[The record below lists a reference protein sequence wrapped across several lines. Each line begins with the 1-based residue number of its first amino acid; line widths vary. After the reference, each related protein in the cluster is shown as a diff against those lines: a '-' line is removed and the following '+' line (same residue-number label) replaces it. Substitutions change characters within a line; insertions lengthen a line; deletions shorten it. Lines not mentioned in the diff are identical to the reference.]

1 MKSFAFFRSFHCLYI
16 TYDGLLDPLGQTQ
29 ILPYIFGLA
38 DDGFRF
44 TILSF
49 EKLDRDPQAINHL
62 YCKLQRKN
70 INWIHLPFVRGRFQG
85 LFRILRGAKAVHQI
99 SMDDPFAIAH
109 VRTLIPALI
118 FKLSLASKPFIYDIR
133 AFSGQWVD
141 GGRLAPNSFFYH
153 LLTWLERWF
162 IRTSDGLVVLD
173 QSGLEYLSSNF
184 RNLPPVKVIPTS
196 TDLSLPTVDQ
206 QLLLNAPSQLRFVC
220 LGGARFPYLP
230 ISIDSFSPF
239 WN

>member
-29 ILPYIFGLA
+29 ILPYIFALA

-62 YCKLQRKN
+62 YCQLQRKN

-99 SMDDPFAIAH
+99 SMEDPFAIAH
-109 VRTLIPALI
+109 VLCSSIWSRFPPQLCRVLD
-118 FKLSLASKPFIYDIR
+118 SLFIVSQRNEVAAWQHTEPVLRRLFGFYR
-133 AFSGQWVD
+133 PCLSGQ
-141 GGRLAPNSFFYH
+141 
-153 LLTWLERWF
+153 
-162 IRTSDGLVVLD
+162 
-173 QSGLEYLSSNF
+173 SS
-184 RNLPPVKVIPTS
+184 
-196 TDLSLPTVDQ
+196 
-206 QLLLNAPSQLRFVC
+206 
-220 LGGARFPYLP
+220 
-230 ISIDSFSPF
+230 
-239 WN
+239 